1 MDALFLAIILLLIF
15 IFFAGLM
22 YLNKLPAL
30 LALPLMAVLI
40 GLFSGMPLKDIATY
54 IVSDGAVRLNLAIVT
69 VLFGSML
76 SQFVA
81 NSGIAESLIK
91 NVAELSG
98 DNPFR
103 VCFIMTLVVALL
115 FTVLGGLGSVIMVA
129 SIVFPIMLSIG
140 VLPLTAGCLF
150 LLGLSFGGL
159 FNLANWQLYIS
170 VLGLSQVQILGF
182 AGILGLIFLTIL
194 IVFLLIEVGV
204 RFDLKKF
211 LINASVIVL
220 FFIAIYAAYAYG
232 VIACMYPFLKGL
244 LFNPLAKYIFIL
256 AAAVFAVAF
265 IFDVAG
271 LAVKIIKGQED
282 NKPVSFYAI
291 LTPVV
296 PIILIL
302 GFALYNLIY
311 RPQNAFDFPII
322 TAIASGLLWGF
333 FATLKKGSINMLSK
347 SVFDGIGSVGPAIAL
362 IMGIGMVLNAVMHPA
377 VTGVISPLI
386 VRIIPS
392 NPVSYVIFFAVLAP
406 LALYRG
412 PLNIWGMGAG
422 LIGLLLSAGTM
433 SAAAIMA
440 ALMSVGQ
447 IQGVCDPTN
456 THNVWIANNLNLNVQ
471 DILKKTIGYMWGL
484 ALIGLIV
491 AGVLYF

>member
-1 MDALFLAIILLLIF
+1 MFLAVILLLIF
-15 IFFAGLM
+15 VFFAGLM

-30 LALPLMAVLI
+30 IALPLMAVLI

-54 IVSDGAVRLNLAIVT
+54 IVSDGAVRLNIAIVT

-91 NVAELSG
+91 KVAELAG
-98 DNPFR
+98 ENPFR
-103 VCFIMTLVVALL
+103 VCMIMTIVVALL

-170 VLGLSQVQILGF
+170 VLGLSQGQILGF
-182 AGILGLIFLTIL
+182 AGILAIIFLAVL
-194 IVFLLIEVGV
+194 IVFLLKEVGI

-211 LINASVIVL
+211 LINALIIAL
-220 FFIAIYAAYAYG
+220 LCTAIYAAYAYG
-232 VIACMYPFLKGL
+232 LIALSYLFLKSL
-244 LFNPLAKYIFIL
+244 LFNRFAKYLMVL
-256 AAAVFAVAF
+256 AAVVFSAAFIIDIVFSLIRIAKGDEDKKQVSFFAV
-265 IFDVAG
+265 
-271 LAVKIIKGQED
+271 
-282 NKPVSFYAI
+282 

-302 GFALYNLIY
+302 GFALFNLIY
-311 RPQNAFDFPII
+311 KPQNAFDFPII
-322 TAIASGLLWGF
+322 TAIASGILWGF
-333 FATLKKGSINMLSK
+333 FATLKKGSLNLLSK
-347 SVFDGIGSVGPAIAL
+347 SIFEGIGSVGPAIAL

-386 VRIIPS
+386 AKVIPS

-433 SAAAIMA
+433 PVASIMA

-471 DILKKTIGYMWGL
+471 DILKKTIGYMWVL
-484 ALIGLIV
+484 ALIGLII
-491 AGVLYF
+491 AGVLFF

>member
-1 MDALFLAIILLLIF
+1 MFLAIILLLIF
-15 IFFAGLM
+15 AFFAGLM

-30 LALPLMAVLI
+30 IALPLMAVLI
-40 GLFSGMPLKDIATY
+40 GLFSGMPLKDIAAY

-76 SQFVA
+76 SQFVG

-91 NVAELSG
+91 KVAELSG
-98 DNPFR
+98 DSPFR
-103 VCFIMTLVVALL
+103 VCFIMTIVVALL

-170 VLGLSQVQILGF
+170 VLGLSQAQILGF
-182 AGILGLIFLTIL
+182 AGILGLIFLAVL
-194 IVFLLIEVGV
+194 CVFLLIEVGAI
-204 RFDLKKF
+204 FDLKKS
-211 LINASVIVL
+211 LMNAAVIVL
-220 FFIAIYAAYAYG
+220 AFIALYAAYAYG
-232 VIACMYPFLKGL
+232 AVALLYPFIKSL
-244 LFNPLAKYIFIL
+244 LFNPFAKYLFIL
-256 AAAVFAVAF
+256 AGAAFAAAF
-265 IFDVAG
+265 IYDTARSIINI
-271 LAVKIIKGQED
+271 VKGGED
-282 NKPVSFYAI
+282 RKHVSFYAI
-291 LTPVV
+291 LTPVA

-302 GFALYNLIY
+302 GFAVYNLIY
-311 RPQNAFDFPII
+311 KPQSAFDFPII
-322 TAIASGLLWGF
+322 TAIAAGILWGF
-333 FATLKKGSINMLSK
+333 LSTLKKGSINILSK
-347 SVFDGIGSVGPAIAL
+347 SVFEGIGSVGPAVAL
-362 IMGIGMVLNAVMHPA
+362 IMGIGMVLNAVTHPA

-386 VRIIPS
+386 LRVIPS
-392 NPVSYVIFFAVLAP
+392 NPVYYVVFFAVLAP

-422 LIGLLLSAGTM
+422 LVGLLLSAKTM
-433 SAAAIMA
+433 PVAAIMA

-456 THNVWIANNLNLNVQ
+456 THNVWIANNLSLNVQ
-471 DILKKTIGYMWGL
+471 DILKKTIGYMWIL
-484 ALIGLIV
+484 ALLGLIA